1 MNHATATVT
10 TATRSREVAARKLVK
25 LYVERGGPD
34 GRLISARITPR
45 TERDLYTARQRLAA
59 LMERP
64 VSQSVAVRYAL
75 ALLADRLAAVTDVDH
90 ERGMVALHLR

>member
-1 MNHATATVT
+1 MSHTTT
-10 TATRSREVAARKLVK
+10 TAARSREVTAKKLVK
-25 LYVERGGPD
+25 LYVNRGVPGS
-34 GRLISARITPR
+34 RLMAARITPR
-45 TERDLYTARQRLAA
+45 TERDLHTARQRLAA

-75 ALLADRLAAVTDVDH
+75 ALLADRLAAVTDVEH